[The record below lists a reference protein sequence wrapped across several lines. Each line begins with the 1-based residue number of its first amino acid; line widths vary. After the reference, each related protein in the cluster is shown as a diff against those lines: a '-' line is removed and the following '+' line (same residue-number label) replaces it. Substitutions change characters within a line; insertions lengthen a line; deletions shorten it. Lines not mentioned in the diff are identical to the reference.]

1 MLSFEHHNA
10 AAFERVYFFSFELYT
25 HRKYIMELTMFGI
38 FKPKMHIDRLAS
50 DRIDG
55 TYSRLRWQLFISI
68 FVGYAGYYLVR
79 KNFSLA
85 MPYLIDQGF
94 SRGDLGVALAA
105 VSIAYGLSKFL
116 MGSVSDRSNP
126 RYFLSVGLLMS
137 AAVMFC
143 FGFMPWATESIA
155 AMFILLF
162 LNGWFQGMGWPACGR
177 TMVHWWSR
185 KERGELV
192 SVWNVAHNVGGGLIG
207 PLFLLGLWA
216 FNDDWRS
223 AFYVPAIF
231 ATLVAVFIWATLRDT
246 PQSCGLPAIEEY
258 KNDYPDD
265 YDKSHETE
273 MTAKEIFFK
282 YVFNNKLL
290 WSIAIANAFVYLIR
304 YGVLDW
310 APVYLKEAKDFTVDK
325 SSWAYFLYEWAGI
338 PGTLLCGW
346 VSDKVFKGRRAPAGI
361 LFMVLVTIAVLVY
374 WFNPAG
380 NPTVDM
386 IALVA
391 IGFLIYGPVMLIGL
405 YALELVP
412 KKAAGTAAGLTG
424 LFGYLGG
431 AVTAN
436 IILGYTVDHFGWDG
450 GFMILVVSCIL
461 SILCLMYA
469 FIGESNY
476 HKAKEK
482 KQIPQV

>member
-1 MLSFEHHNA
+1 
-10 AAFERVYFFSFELYT
+10 
-25 HRKYIMELTMFGI
+25 MFGI
-38 FKPKMHIDRLAS
+38 FKPKAHIERLRESKIDR
-50 DRIDG
+50 
-55 TYSRLRWQLFISI
+55 TYTRLRWQLFAGI
-68 FVGYAGYYLVR
+68 FFGYAGYYLVR

-85 MPYLIDQGF
+85 MPYLIEQGF

-126 RYFLSVGLLMS
+126 RYFLSAGLIMS
-137 AAVMFC
+137 ALVMFC
-143 FGFMPWATESIA
+143 FGFMPWATASIP
-155 AMFILLF
+155 AMFCLLF

-185 KERGELV
+185 KERGKIV

-207 PLFLLGLWA
+207 PMFLFGLWA
-216 FNDDWRS
+216 FNDDWHT
-223 AFYVPAIF
+223 AFYVPAFF
-231 ATLVAVFIWATLRDT
+231 ATLVAVFIWITLRDT
-246 PQSCGLPAIEEY
+246 PQSCGLPSIEEY
-258 KNDYPDD
+258 KNDYPDS
-265 YDKSHETE
+265 YDKAYENE

-282 YVFNNKLL
+282 YVFSNKLL
-290 WSIAIANAFVYLIR
+290 WAIAIANAFVYLIR

-310 APVYLKEAKDFTVDK
+310 APVYLSEAKGFSVDK

-346 VSDKVFKGRRAPAGI
+346 ISDKLFKGRRAPAGI
-361 LFMVLVTIAVLVY
+361 LFMALVMIAVLVY

-380 NPTVDM
+380 NPEVDM
-386 IALVA
+386 MALVA

-405 YALELVP
+405 YALELAP

-431 AVTAN
+431 AVAAN
-436 IILGYTVDHFGWDG
+436 AILGYTVDHFGWDG
-450 GFMILVVSCIL
+450 GFIILVGSCVAAL
-461 SILCLMYA
+461 LCLVYA
-469 FIGESNY
+469 YFGERDFHN
-476 HKAKEK
+476 K
-482 KQIPQV
+482 KQQEKTALAS